1 MRLFPESYGAIARFI
16 CLRVSG
22 AVAPSAPA
30 NSRSLPQQ
38 CKIYERRLL
47 CMSRALSNRPRL
59 SCHEVLTPHRPHCT
73 GEESLPYASVHSLL
87 EAAVPSEIDA
97 RRLRYVMIACDL
109 ARAADATRTIIDAGY
124 PRACIDQVLTGSRPG
139 WQISESLRASI
150 SQPGGA
156 TATGS
161 SAAPSHAVALNAAAA
176 RRRIAVNGPS
186 GQRHRGVKCARF
198 NAAYWL
204 CSV

>member
-1 MRLFPESYGAIARFI
+1 
-16 CLRVSG
+16 SG

-38 CKIYERRLL
+38 CKIYKRRLL
-47 CMSRALSNRPRL
+47 CMSRPLSNRPRL

-73 GEESLPYASVHSLL
+73 GEESLRYASVHSLL

-124 PRACIDQVLTGSRPG
+124 PRACIDQVLTGSRPVQ
-139 WQISESLRASI
+139 QIFSATLRARNL
-150 SQPGGA
+150 
-156 TATGS
+156 TTGRCDS
-161 SAAPSHAVALNAAAA
+161 DTILRHAVT
-176 RRRIAVNGPS
+176 RCRIERCSGP
-186 GQRHRGVKCARF
+186 A
-198 NAAYWL
+198 
-204 CSV
+204 